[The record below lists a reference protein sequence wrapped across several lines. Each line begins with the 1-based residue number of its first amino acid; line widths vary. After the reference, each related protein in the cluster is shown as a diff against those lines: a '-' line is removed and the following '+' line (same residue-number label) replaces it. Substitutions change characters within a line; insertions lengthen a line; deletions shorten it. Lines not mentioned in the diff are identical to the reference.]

1 MAIVAGMAI
10 AAVVFDVGNVLE
22 LSADD
27 YPVERWAAGAG
38 LSAAEFTERTHDI
51 WTAGGTG
58 EITLEQVRRL
68 LAERLRTSLAAI
80 DAILEQM
87 WQVYLGVANTELIE
101 WARTL
106 RPAYRTGILS
116 NSFVGA
122 REREHAAYGY
132 GDLVDDLVY
141 SHEAGLLKPDPRIYA
156 LCCQRLDV
164 RPGEVVFVD
173 DREVN
178 VTAAQAAGMHAVHF
192 HGETAPLA
200 TERAIAEISALLAGL

>member
-1 MAIVAGMAI
+1 MTTR
-10 AAVVFDVGNVLE
+10 
-22 LSADD
+22 LSGGRPA
-27 YPVERWAAGAG
+27 PGC
-38 LSAAEFTERTHDI
+38 SAAEFTERTHDI

-58 EITLEQVRRL
+58 AISLGQVRRL
-68 LAERLRTSLAAI
+68 LAERLGISPAEA
-80 DAILEQM
+80 DAIMEQM

-141 SHEAGLLKPDPRIYA
+141 SHEVGLVKPDPRVYQ
-156 LCCQRLDV
+156 LSCSRLGV
-164 RPGEVVFVD
+164 SPGEAVLLD
-173 DREVN
+173 DWEPAVAGARE
-178 VTAAQAAGMHAVHF
+178 AGMRAVWFRGHNAAAITEIT
-192 HGETAPLA
+192 GLLRGLQNSATAR
-200 TERAIAEISALLAGL
+200 E

>member
-1 MAIVAGMAI
+1 MVIR
-10 AAVVFDVGNVLE
+10 AVVFDVGGVLE

-27 YPVERWAAGAG
+27 YPRGEWAASAG
-38 LSAAEFTERTHDI
+38 LTVQEFTERTHDL

-58 EITLEQVRRL
+58 GISLEQVHRL
-68 LAERLRTSLAAI
+68 LAERLGIGSDKVSEI
-80 DAILEQM
+80 MEQL
-87 WQVYLGVANTELIE
+87 WRAYLGIANTELIE

-141 SHEAGLLKPDPRIYA
+141 SHEVGMLKPDPRIYT
-156 LCCQRLDV
+156 LSCSRLGV
-164 RPGEVVFVD
+164 SPGEAVLLD
-173 DREVN
+173 DREPFV
-178 VTAAQAAGMHAVHF
+178 AGAREAGLHAVRF
-192 HGETAPLA
+192 RGDNAL
-200 TERAIAEISALLAGL
+200 AIAEITGLLSGL